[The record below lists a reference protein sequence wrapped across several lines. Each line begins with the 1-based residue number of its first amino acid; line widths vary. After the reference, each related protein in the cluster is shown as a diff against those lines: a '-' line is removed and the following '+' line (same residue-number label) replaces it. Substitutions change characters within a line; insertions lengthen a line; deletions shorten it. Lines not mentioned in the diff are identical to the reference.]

1 MGSVAPGK
9 HADLVLLKAN
19 PVESAGHLHRI
30 GGVVRGGVISARRT
44 WTRSRRRSPQPGR
57 DGDLLLETR

>member
-1 MGSVAPGK
+1 VLQIGVMGSVAPGK

-30 GGVVRGGVISARRT
+30 GGLVRGGRYLGPADLDALKEKVAA
-44 WTRSRRRSPQPGR
+44 TRSGR
-57 DGDLLLETR
+57 